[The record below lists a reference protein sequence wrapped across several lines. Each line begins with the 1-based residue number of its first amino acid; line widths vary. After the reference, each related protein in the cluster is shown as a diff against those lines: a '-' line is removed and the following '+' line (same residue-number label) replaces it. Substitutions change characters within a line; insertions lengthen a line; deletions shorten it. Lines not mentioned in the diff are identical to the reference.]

1 MNTKV
6 LTQLSTK
13 RIDNQT
19 IQTDYEMG
27 NIHYTVKSRFCGS
40 KELSE
45 VTYQMIIKSEQSKPL
60 FIG

>member
-13 RIDNQT
+13 KIDKQT

-40 KELSE
+40 KELA
-45 VTYQMIIKSEQSKPL
+45 VQKSYPK
-60 FIG
+60 